1 MGKTKKI
8 LSLFLSLVMVLLV
21 SAIPAMAEN
30 NARIVGVGTIY
41 APPAGTVAELP
52 IKLLDAEGNVLE
64 NTTIAISN
72 SNVKGVYKSG
82 TSLIVDG
89 DEITAGSFTLTATS
103 GDVTASKEV
112 TVSDVIWYED
122 FEDVTIP
129 TGEGE
134 TVSVT
139 ETRFSKMDGTESTT
153 SVAMVN
159 ALATATVLSEE
170 NGNQYANGDGITLP
184 TSSISTG
191 ATTITIEALMRKPG
205 YTTIN
210 IGRFG
215 NNSYTIDKA
224 GGSAVYL
231 RLQNNVYTG
240 GIGSSGP
247 LATTY
252 GSVLNET
259 WVNVRVEIDSVNAE
273 IAYYENGACKL
284 SATKEEKDALTAM
297 LLSRLQDIRLGVQVD
312 DIHIYTG
319 KRSENSALGSISGAD
334 KIAAPKAGEYSKYD
348 GYKVLSGEGAV
359 IENAILTYKGN
370 IPGVKFENGALYV
383 NGSTVR
389 AGSFTLTGIGS
400 SGPLATTYGS
410 VLNETWVN
418 VRVEID
424 SVNAEIA
431 YYENGACKLSATKE
445 EKDALTAMLL
455 SRLQDIRLGVQVD
468 DIHIYT
474 GKRSENSALGSIS
487 GADKIAAPKAG
498 EYSKYDGYKVLSGEG
513 AVIENA
519 ILTYKGNIPGVKFE
533 NGALYV
539 NGSTVRAGSFTLT
552 ATTADGELL
561 AKKQVEILPDRY
573 AEDFD
578 DVTVGENTVTI
589 TDTKLVKLDGTASTS
604 SIATNG
610 SVTTNGSNNCATGT
624 IALNTTPF
632 ANADVIT
639 IKYKA
644 QRPTTSPNYMAS
656 FKTNDNKTIEIKYY
670 SDGYLYLRD
679 TGDSNKTH
687 SLGVSTSNSTLYDF
701 TVVLDFV
708 NHTIKV
714 NNGLPKAIASLA
726 NSKGLASF
734 SLLQNAYVDDV
745 SYFTGREVSLTPAS
759 ARLTIPATG
768 ESTCSV
774 AATYSDGTPATITS
788 ITENYDGITTEG
800 GTIKVA
806 STAAVQPYTFTVSDG
821 LMSADV
827 TFQADKDVVLLNG
840 AAFNNEDLV
849 KGSSNTVSAAFGA
862 TDLEAGKRV
871 IIAHYGKD
879 ANGKVYLK
887 DVELSEISTNSVKE
901 VTASLTADAVEG
913 DVIKVFKWNWNALAP
928 INSVTID

>member
-240 GIGSSGP
+240 
-247 LATTY
+247 
-252 GSVLNET
+252 
-259 WVNVRVEIDSVNAE
+259 
-273 IAYYENGACKL
+273 
-284 SATKEEKDALTAM
+284 
-297 LLSRLQDIRLGVQVD
+297 
-312 DIHIYTG
+312 
-319 KRSENSALGSISGAD
+319 
-334 KIAAPKAGEYSKYD
+334 
-348 GYKVLSGEGAV
+348 
-359 IENAILTYKGN
+359 
-370 IPGVKFENGALYV
+370 
-383 NGSTVR
+383 
-389 AGSFTLTGIGS
+389 GIGS